1 MEDFALLESPKLISR
16 KIGTAVLYFIPCYWN
31 TVWKF
36 NYFPAIQIFR
46 EVNFVSLSVHSAKSW
61 QFATHILREINFGSF
76 STSEISNFWD
86 ATFC

>member
-1 MEDFALLESPKLISR
+1 MGLGVDCAIF
-16 KIGTAVLYFIPCYWN
+16 FPCHLN

-76 STSEISNFWD
+76 STSEISNF
-86 ATFC
+86 